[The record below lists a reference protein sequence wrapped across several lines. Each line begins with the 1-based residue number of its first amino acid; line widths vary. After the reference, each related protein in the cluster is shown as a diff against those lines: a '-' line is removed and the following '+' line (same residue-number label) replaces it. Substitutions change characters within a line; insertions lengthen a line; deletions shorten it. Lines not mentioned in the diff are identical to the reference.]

1 MISSALPSINGLMSD
16 DVISVLRIAIWSEVN
31 MIFLLNSSERL
42 LNWLTIYMFLQS
54 NTDSFHRNA
63 ALGQIFRIHRAKRVF
78 GNRHVMQ
85 ARHCDVDRVWSPIE
99 LANAAETHA
108 QRDDIAVGQG
118 SGVWSDDVEDA

>member
-1 MISSALPSINGLMSD
+1 MMPSTLP
-16 DVISVLRIAIWSEVN
+16 VISGAIREAVIMPLRALIWSEVN
-31 MIFLLNSSERL
+31 MVFLSNAAGGL
-42 LNWLTIYMFLQS
+42 LDRHAFDVFLEH
-54 NTDSFHRNA
+54 DADALHRNA

-85 ARHCDVDRVWSPIE
+85 ARHRDVDRVWSPIE

-108 QRDDIAVGQG
+108 QRDGIAVGQG